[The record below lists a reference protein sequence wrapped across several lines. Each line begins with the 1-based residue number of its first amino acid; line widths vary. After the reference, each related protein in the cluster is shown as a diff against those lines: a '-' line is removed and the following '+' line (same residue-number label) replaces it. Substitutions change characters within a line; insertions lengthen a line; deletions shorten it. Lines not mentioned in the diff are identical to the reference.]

1 MSPLVRRTL
10 VSTLVVGALS
20 MTLFVAPAHAVGDR
34 GSQQQ
39 DTPSWSVFSLDFW
52 MGFASSLFGVDLGGD
67 EALADSSPEQLGTVY
82 ERGIAV
88 QEPNGFFQTGLIWGG
103 SDPSMDGQN

>member
-67 EALADSSPEQLGTVY
+67 EAVGDSSSGQLGTVF
-82 ERGIAV
+82 ERASYTS
-88 QEPNGFFQTGLIWGG
+88 EPNGLLAKSLVSDG
-103 SDPSMDGQN
+103 SDTLLEGQN